1 MKFKRL
7 SILLTLM
14 LAFSTFFTSFAFA
27 EENIDKPNLV
37 ALGDSITFGLRLEA
51 TQTQASP
58 NAFPSLI
65 GNGEFNVINL
75 GVPKLTSL
83 ELATKLSTPDAGTLL
98 ALNTADIFTLY
109 IGGNDL
115 LEATG
120 ISAILN
126 SPVPVILTPEKE
138 QELISKAIG
147 AAGAIVGNLRSSID
161 AIRLKNE
168 TAPIILYNFYNPIPD
183 VPEVVN
189 PLVHNLHLIGNKIIN
204 QVNADLINPIANK
217 EQGVFLANA
226 YTAFDGEQ
234 AQYMLPGDVHPNI
247 LGHQVLAKLGTDV
260 LLSLIPELT
269 LELTA
274 TPTEPTTGSV
284 TIKVNTNAEEVLVM
298 KWFEGENQNGTDI
311 VNNEFQVTEN
321 GTYTVY
327 VVDGFEQE
335 AVQTITIENIKE
347 ETPVVPDPTPTPT
360 PTPTPVTN
368 TPAPTPTPVTSTPA
382 PQVKATGYAIP
393 NTASPAYNFV
403 AIGSVVLLAGFVTL
417 TLQRRRKQEI

>member
-1 MKFKRL
+1 
-7 SILLTLM
+7 
-14 LAFSTFFTSFAFA
+14 
-27 EENIDKPNLV
+27 
-37 ALGDSITFGLRLEA
+37 
-51 TQTQASP
+51 
-58 NAFPSLI
+58 
-65 GNGEFNVINL
+65 
-75 GVPKLTSL
+75 
-83 ELATKLSTPDAGTLL
+83 
-98 ALNTADIFTLY
+98 
-109 IGGNDL
+109 
-115 LEATG
+115 
-120 ISAILN
+120 
-126 SPVPVILTPEKE
+126 
-138 QELISKAIG
+138 
-147 AAGAIVGNLRSSID
+147 
-161 AIRLKNE
+161 
-168 TAPIILYNFYNPIPD
+168 
-183 VPEVVN
+183 
-189 PLVHNLHLIGNKIIN
+189 LIGNKIIN

-403 AIGSVVLLAGFVTL
+403 AIGSIVLLAGFVTL